1 MLFFS
6 THALAGFPR
15 DIQKQLNL
23 PEQQL
28 DIGIAALTFAKAIYP
43 DLDIAAYSSRID
55 LLADRVRQLAG
66 GSQDPEQRIRAL
78 NTVIYL
84 HEGIRYDHSPDA
96 RSRQEYYFLNGILD
110 TKRGIC
116 YTMPLLYMA

>member
-1 MLFFS
+1 MQGRMIRKITFSGLLCCVLFFS

-78 NTVIYL
+78 
-84 HEGIRYDHSPDA
+84 
-96 RSRQEYYFLNGILD
+96 
-110 TKRGIC
+110 
-116 YTMPLLYMA
+116 